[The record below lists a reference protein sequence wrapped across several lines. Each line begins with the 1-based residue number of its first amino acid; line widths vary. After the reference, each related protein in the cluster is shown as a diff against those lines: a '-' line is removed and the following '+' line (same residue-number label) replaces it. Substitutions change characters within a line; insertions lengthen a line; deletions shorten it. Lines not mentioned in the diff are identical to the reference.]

1 MSRTPEQ
8 IEAELDKVRAEL
20 TQDVSDLTQ
29 LLSPSRLGETV
40 KETVKSAGRSAWQ
53 DSKERTLA
61 FVEKVKSGDRES
73 VAAAA
78 VGLSLVAGLA
88 LLRFTRKR

>member
-1 MSRTPEQ
+1 MSRTPEE
-8 IEAELDKVRAEL
+8 IEAELNKVRAEL

-29 LLSPSRLGETV
+29 LLSPAKLGETV
-40 KETVKSAGRSAWQ
+40 KETVKSAGRSAWN
-53 DSKERTLA
+53 DTKERSRA

-73 VAAAA
+73 IAAAA
-78 VGLSLVAGLA
+78 VGLSLVAGLV